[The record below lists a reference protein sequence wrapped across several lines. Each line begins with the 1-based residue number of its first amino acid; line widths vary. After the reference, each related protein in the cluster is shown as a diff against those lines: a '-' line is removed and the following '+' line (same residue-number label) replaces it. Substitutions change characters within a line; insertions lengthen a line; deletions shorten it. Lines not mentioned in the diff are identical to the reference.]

1 MTERRLLIARIL
13 YPGLI
18 VAVAVISILALA
30 SALEWVGQPF
40 AGFFLVPNLLVSD
53 TWDERWT
60 GPQAG
65 LHHRDRV
72 LSVDGEPIRSSQEVM
87 GLVRARG
94 AGAFAFLTYTVERG
108 AETREIAIQTM
119 EFRWQDF
126 ALFFAVPYVS
136 GLAFLL
142 LGLLVYTQCPDV
154 DVGRV
159 FLLFCLSFA
168 AFTVTL
174 FDMLTDHT
182 FSRLWVVALPLV
194 PATMLHLAL
203 IFPERHP
210 AVRGRPLL
218 QFAPYLPAGALA
230 GLSLIRFTAPMVR
243 LTLQRLAY
251 AWGALGFILFLALMA
266 YTYRQT
272 QSAPVRR
279 QAKVILGAS
288 AIAFIPGVIWGIV
301 SIWYPLVDVQVI
313 TPFFILFPASIA
325 YAIVKYRLFRLE
337 RLISQGMV
345 YSSLTALLALLYFAL
360 LTLMQNASRRLP
372 GQQPSSLL
380 AFASVLL
387 VALLFEP
394 LRSRLQSVVDRTFY
408 RERVSYR
415 RFLADFARSLRTAVS
430 LDDILAQLV
439 ERVSQTMHI
448 AHASGLLRSEPRG
461 DYRLVEG
468 RGLPEGAEIRLEGDH
483 PLIARLAQGEMV
495 DIEAV
500 QGPLARWGIVLAVPL
515 IAQEK
520 LIGLLALGPKLSAEV
535 YTSWDRELLSALFD
549 RAATAIAIG
558 QLVGQ
563 IRARERVDEELK
575 MAQGI
580 QTSFLPEVCPR
591 LPGFD
596 VAAYWRAAREVG
608 GDFYDF
614 ILLPDGRMGLVI
626 ADVSDK
632 GVPAA
637 LFMALC
643 RALIR
648 ASAVGSPTPGEA
660 LRRANELILADAS
673 SGMFV
678 TALYGILDPIGRKL
692 AYVSAGHNPPILSR
706 RDDRVSLLRARGIAL
721 GVIGDV
727 ELEEREVEL
736 AEGDVVVFYTDGVT
750 DAINEAEEEFGQARL
765 AELVVEK
772 RDLTAQGLIEGIN
785 EEVTAFIGGEPQFDD
800 FTLVVLKCV

>member
-1 MTERRLLIARIL
+1 MTERRFLIAHIL

-18 VAVAVISILALA
+18 VAVAVISIMVLA
-30 SALEWVGQPF
+30 SALRWVNQPF
-40 AGFFLVPNLLVSD
+40 PGFFLDPNLLVSESWNED
-53 TWDERWT
+53 WT
-60 GPQAG
+60 GPWAG

-72 LSVDGEPIRSSQEVM
+72 LSVNGQSVSSSGEVIK
-87 GLVRARG
+87 LVRARKVG
-94 AGAFAFLTYTVERG
+94 AILTYTVEHG
-108 AETREIAIQTM
+108 AETKEIAIPTM
-119 EFRWQDF
+119 EFRRWDF
-126 ALFFAVPYVS
+126 VVFFAVPYIS
-136 GLAFLL
+136 GLAYLL

-168 AFTVTL
+168 VFAITL
-174 FDMLTDHT
+174 FDMLTDHM
-182 FSRLWVVALPLV
+182 FSRLWVVALPFTA
-194 PATMLHLAL
+194 ATLLHLAL
-203 IFPERHP
+203 IFPERQE
-210 AVRGRPLL
+210 AIRRRPYL
-218 QFAPYLPAGALA
+218 QFAPHLPAGALA
-230 GLSLIRFTAPMVR
+230 GLSLIYFTDPKWR
-243 LTLQRLAY
+243 LDLQRLAY

-266 YTYRQT
+266 YTYRRT
-272 QSAPVRR
+272 RSASTRR
-279 QAKVILGAS
+279 QAKVILWAS
-288 AIAFIPGVIWGIV
+288 AIAFIPGGIWAIV
-301 SIWYPLVDVQVI
+301 SIWYPLVGVQVI

-325 YAIVKYRLFRLE
+325 YAIVKYRFFRLE

-345 YSSLTALLALLYFAL
+345 YSSLTALLALFYFAF
-360 LTLMQNASRRLP
+360 LTLTQSASQRLF
-372 GQQPSSLL
+372 GQQPSPLL
-380 AFASVLL
+380 AFAFVLL
-387 VALLFEP
+387 VAILFEP

-430 LDDILAQLV
+430 LDDILTQLV

-448 AHASGLLRSEPRG
+448 AHASVLLRSEPQG

-468 RGLPEGAEIRLEGDH
+468 RGLPEEAEISLREDD

-500 QGPLARWGIVLAVPL
+500 QGTLARWGIVLAVPL

-520 LIGLLALGPKLSAEV
+520 LIGLLALGPKLSGEV
-535 YTSWDRELLSALFD
+535 YTSWDRELLSALSD
-549 RAATAIAIG
+549 RATASITIG
-558 QLVGQ
+558 QLVSQ
-563 IRARERVDEELK
+563 VKARERVAQELK
-575 MAQGI
+575 VAQGI

-596 VAAYWRAAREVG
+596 IAAYWQSAREVG

-614 ILLPDGRMGLVI
+614 IPLPDGRMGLVI

-648 ASAVGSPTPGEA
+648 ASAVASPTPGEA

-678 TALYGILDPIGRKL
+678 TLLYGILDPISRKL
-692 AYVSAGHNPPILSR
+692 TYVNAGHNPPVLSR
-706 RDDRVSLLRARGIAL
+706 REEVLSLRAKGIAL
-721 GVIGDV
+721 GVIEDV

-736 AEGDVVVFYTDGVT
+736 SEGDMVVFYTDGVT

-765 AELVVEK
+765 TNLVVEN
-772 RDLTAQGLIEGIN
+772 RDLTAQGLIDRIN
-785 EEVTAFIGGEPQFDD
+785 KEVIAFIGGEPQFDD